1 MDASKGGPAQR
12 ATEALQSRLGGESID
27 WALICGSGIGK
38 GMVGKG
44 SGLGLE
50 IEWTLPLVELGLPAP
65 TVAGHGSALVFGRIG
80 ERRVCVQTGRLHPYE
95 GHPIAVC
102 TAALQAM
109 LACGARGVALTC
121 AAGGLSSFLIPG
133 ELAIL
138 RDHINIF
145 GPTALIGPRFV
156 PSGEVYDAGLRARLH
171 ASAAA
176 RGLGRGGHLREVV
189 YLHLPGPQYETP
201 AETEALR
208 RLGGDIVGMSTTY
221 EAILALAEGA
231 RVCAVAVVTNVAGVV
246 GLSHPEVQERSDAA
260 LPDLAAL
267 LGGVLS
273 GPAGAPTAS

>member
-1 MDASKGGPAQR
+1 MDASKGAPTSR
-12 ATEALQSRLGGESID
+12 AIEALQRRLGGETID
-27 WALICGSGIGK
+27 WALLCGSGIGK
-38 GMVGKG
+38 GMVAAG

-50 IEWTLPLVELGLPAP
+50 IEWTLPLAELGLPAP

-95 GHPIAVC
+95 GHPMAVC
-102 TAALQAM
+102 TAGLQAM

-121 AAGGLSSFLIPG
+121 AAGGLGSFLVPG

-145 GPTALIGPRFV
+145 GPTALVGPRFV
-156 PSGEVYDAGLRARLH
+156 PSGEVYDRGLRARLH
-171 ASAAA
+171 ARAAEL
-176 RGLGRGGHLREVV
+176 GLGRGGHLREVV

-231 RVCAVAVVTNVAGVV
+231 RVCGIAVVTNVAGVV
-246 GLSHPEVQERSDAA
+246 GLSHDEVHERSDAA
-260 LPDLAAL
+260 LPELASL
-267 LGGVLS
+267 LGGLL
-273 GPAGAPTAS
+273 AGDPTAG